1 MAVAADESQAD
12 ETTAQPFIEPQE
24 EETRLPDVLPAGAAD
39 DVSSSQEVLTLS
51 MSQSQSHL
59 SKVQLQA
66 VDIAFER
73 MFGYP
78 WGTQFEL
85 PAVLTHEQRM
95 LVKIFGPE
103 AASCL
108 LERLPRSRR
117 SKGPA
122 VRRYRPARKATIEKS
137 QRSPI
142 LQAPKRLPSS
152 AKGVDL
158 RGQEAKE
165 PQAPPVDNPSEAPRP
180 SASVPVPP
188 ASQQGRG
195 GGSAGGG
202 GGVDRLLSEISGKAP
217 VSTLSKTS
225 TDWESF
231 KSASGLGD
239 TIEEKAQGKDSF
251 LNRQDF
257 LTRVDHRTF
266 EVEKQER
273 DRERAQRGK

>member
-1 MAVAADESQAD
+1 MAADESQAD
-12 ETTAQPFIEPQE
+12 ESTARPLIEPQE
-24 EETRLPDVLPAGAAD
+24 EETHLPDVLPAGAAD
-39 DVSSSQEVLTLS
+39 DVSSSQDVSTLS
-51 MSQSQSHL
+51 LSQSQSHL

-66 VDIAFER
+66 VDSAFER

-78 WGTQFEL
+78 FGTRFEL
-85 PAVLTHEQRM
+85 PAILTHEQRM

-108 LERLPRSRR
+108 LEKLPRNRR

-122 VRRYRPARKATIEKS
+122 VPRYRPAGKATIDKS
-137 QRSPI
+137 QRRP
-142 LQAPKRLPSS
+142 LFQVPQRPPSS

-158 RGQEAKE
+158 RYQEAKGT
-165 PQAPPVDNPSEAPRP
+165 QAPPVDNPSEAPRQ
-180 SASVPVPP
+180 SATVPAPP
-188 ASQQGRG
+188 ASQQGRDM
-195 GGSAGGG
+195 GSAGGG

-231 KSASGLGD
+231 KAASGLGD
-239 TIEEKAQGKDSF
+239 TIEEKAQSKDSF